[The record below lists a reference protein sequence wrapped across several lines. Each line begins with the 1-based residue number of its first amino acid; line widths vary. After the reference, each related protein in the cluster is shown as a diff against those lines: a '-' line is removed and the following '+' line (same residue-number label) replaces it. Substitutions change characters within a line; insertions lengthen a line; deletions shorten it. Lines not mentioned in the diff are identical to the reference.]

1 MSGFPSIPFLTHSSA
16 DPIFFYKWLKER
28 KEKIVVPKGSNR
40 NKPTIKSMY
49 SLVFHRVQ
57 VKGLTRW
64 SKNSCL
70 LNMQKNSATEFII
83 YIEASY
89 DYIYGR
95 DILIKILRNLKDGY
109 F

>member
-1 MSGFPSIPFLTHSSA
+1 MSGFPRIPFLTHSSA

-57 VKGLTRW
+57 VEGLTRW

-70 LNMQKNSATEFII
+70 LNMQKNSATESII

-89 DYIYGR
+89 DYIYSR

>member
-1 MSGFPSIPFLTHSSA
+1 MPGFPRIPFLTHSSA

-40 NKPTIKSMY
+40 NKPTIESMY

-70 LNMQKNSATEFII
+70 LNMQKNSATESII